1 MPAVAQ
7 KVFRFEGFTLD
18 LTRRSLRAGDRVVE
32 LRPKSFDVLAYLV
45 ERAGRPAGKDEIIQA
60 VWPDVTVTEESLTRC
75 VSDIRLALDDGA
87 QRIIKTLPRRG
98 YVLAAPVTGTARQL
112 GDLARSTRSR
122 IPLHRRTTG
131 RRSPSWRSRTSPA
144 IQASS
149 ISATASPTTSSPSC
163 RGSPA

>member
-1 MPAVAQ
+1 MAAVAQ

-18 LTRRSLRAGDRVVE
+18 LTRRSLRAGDRTIE

-98 YVLAAPVTGTARQL
+98 YVLAAPVTGPDDPAISASAGTK
-112 GDLARSTRSR
+112 
-122 IPLHRRTTG
+122 
-131 RRSPSWRSRTSPA
+131 SPSPSPQDDRPA
-144 IQASS
+144 IAVLAFDNVSGDPGEQYFSDG
-149 ISATASPTTSSPSC
+149 ITDDIITER

>member
-7 KVFRFEGFTLD
+7 KVFRFEGFALD

-87 QRIIKTLPRRG
+87 QRIVKTLPRRG
-98 YVLAAPVTGTARQL
+98 YVLAAPVIGTG
-112 GDLARSTRSR
+112 
-122 IPLHRRTTG
+122 
-131 RRSPSWRSRTSPA
+131 PA
-144 IQASS
+144 ISLLGAHR
-149 ISATASPTTSSPSC
+149 AAFPFTAG
-163 RGSPA
+163 RPAGDRRPGVRERLR